1 MREVHSTVENSIEGV
16 SARKRQAWEQP
27 RLKRLATEDAELR
40 RHGSPDLTVN
50 S

>member
-1 MREVHSTVENSIEGV
+1 MRTENKSTKMAGKSQLLTWQ
-16 SARKRQAWEQP
+16 RPQ
-27 RLKRLATEDAELR
+27 LKKLATEDAELR